1 MKLRIAT
8 RSISC
13 KFKNEMRRRA
23 QWRVDRGARIS
34 RVITGETPVPLA
46 RTCDGEGP
54 TSIIPKSFVA
64 HWCSWLTRCPLK
76 AEITGSSP
84 VCATKSHKRGHHHS
98 GLPNSKQPDRLPA
111 LAVSIAKLARR
122 ELVFRKRWR
131 ACASLQLQ
139 TENLFLFERP
149 FGLEVRD
156 ASAIH
161 VHVHICLRSGHAI
174 KAVFRMC
181 SNAID
186 FTGELPK
193 QVRVPGGCR
202 KIGDPRL
209 EPRIPKRC
217 F

>member
-84 VCATKSHKRGHHHS
+84 VCATKFSDYS
-98 GLPNSKQPDRLPA
+98 
-111 LAVSIAKLARR
+111 
-122 ELVFRKRWR
+122 
-131 ACASLQLQ
+131 
-139 TENLFLFERP
+139 
-149 FGLEVRD
+149 
-156 ASAIH
+156 
-161 VHVHICLRSGHAI
+161 ICLEQSKWLRRFDAPQ
-174 KAVFRMC
+174 VF
-181 SNAID
+181 D
-186 FTGELPK
+186 LP
-193 QVRVPGGCR
+193 P
-202 KIGDPRL
+202 
-209 EPRIPKRC
+209 
-217 F
+217 